1 MILLQTQSV
10 QGLGA
15 VSVDELLHKFTDMG
29 VEMGKKILI
38 ALVIFIIGRYV
49 VKFLNRIVAHML
61 ERSKADPAVQSF
73 VRSMVNILLTILLV
87 ISVVGALG
95 IETTSFAALLAS
107 AGVTIGMALSGQL
120 QNFAGGII
128 ILLFKP
134 YKVGDYVESQ
144 SFQGFVEEIQIFH
157 TVLRQF
163 DNRMVFAPNGSMST
177 NALLNDTRKPM
188 RRIQWTVSIS
198 YGEDFERV
206 RQALLD
212 IAAAHPLVLSDGNEA
227 PMPVVELEALAES
240 QVKVF
245 LRAWCRTPDYWTVL
259 YSINREIYERFN
271 AQGIEFPFPQTTV
284 HIAKS

>member
-1 MILLQTQSV
+1 MILLQTQSL

-73 VRSMVNILLTILLV
+73 VRSMVNILLTTLLV

-177 NALLNDTRKPM
+177 NALLNDTRN
-188 RRIQWTVSIS
+188 QWTVSIS
-198 YGEDFERV
+198 YGEDFGRV

-227 PMPVVELEALAES
+227 PVPVVELEALAES

-271 AQGIEFPFPQTTV
+271 DQGIEFPFPQTTV